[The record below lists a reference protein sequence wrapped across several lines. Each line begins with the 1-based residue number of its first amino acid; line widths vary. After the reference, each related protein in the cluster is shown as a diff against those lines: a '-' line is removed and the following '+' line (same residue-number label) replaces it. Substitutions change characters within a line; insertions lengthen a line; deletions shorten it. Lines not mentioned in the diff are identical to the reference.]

1 MYIFFLLPLNYLPL
15 VSQCTKYSIS
25 FTSFLNI
32 WETKIMGFFAILNI
46 HNVEPFHQSHGG
58 WR

>member
-1 MYIFFLLPLNYLPL
+1 MYIFFLLPLNYLTL
-15 VSQCTKYSIS
+15 VSQCAKYSIS

-32 WETKIMGFFAILNI
+32 WETKFMGFFAILNI
-46 HNVEPFHQSHGG
+46 RNLEPFHQSHGG